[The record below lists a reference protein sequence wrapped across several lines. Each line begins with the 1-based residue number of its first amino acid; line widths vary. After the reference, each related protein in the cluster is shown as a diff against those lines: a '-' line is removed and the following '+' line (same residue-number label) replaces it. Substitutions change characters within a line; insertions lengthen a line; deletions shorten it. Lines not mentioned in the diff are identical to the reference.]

1 VSLNYICCSILGK
14 FDNIWQ
20 INMAALYSAAQ
31 SLSGQ
36 FQNLH
41 RN

>member
-1 VSLNYICCSILGK
+1 LII
-14 FDNIWQ
+14 FWQ

-31 SLSGQ
+31 SLPGQ
-36 FQNLH
+36 FHNLQ

>member
-1 VSLNYICCSILGK
+1 MLLFSVFKLHVLLYTRK

-31 SLSGQ
+31 SLLGQ
-36 FQNLH
+36 F
-41 RN
+41 